1 MTIEVEVVRIH
12 PWRPGDHGPAILQR
26 IQDADVLIYDDTVPP
41 ELLLWSQPHARWFRY
56 HPYRRKRLL
65 EQLRSL
71 RPACIRFIT
80 ASARPFGERSIAGL
94 KLHYASLSG
103 FTIPGGD
110 AFIFQDLS
118 AAPVGAGRQLL
129 TLSMNDRPIF
139 SLMRGDQFRRI
150 RSTASL
156 APEEV
161 AVSYARDHD
170 WVTLENGPWT
180 TVPAA
185 ASLVLL
191 HPKSRASLTPGYRG
205 YRPRVILT
213 RPWPDAWTQAESLWV
228 HDIDAVPFPVIDFV
242 PDRPAPH
249 EILHSPE
256 KVDWIVFTSPR
267 GVDFFFHWLDAN
279 QWSPE
284 RFSRVRWAVIGPATG
299 RRLRAWG
306 IRRYAMPSGLFQAE
320 GLVEMFRAHDL
331 REKRVLIPRAR
342 GRAVL
347 IESLRAMGARVWEW
361 SIYRTVPMRHARLRP
376 FRSLLKRANAVVFT
390 SPSTYDYFSKILQ
403 RFIRD
408 DGERERFW
416 RRIAVIVIG
425 PITAEAVVSG
435 GHRVAHRAGEATA
448 EALTRSIMEYVRKN
462 F

>member
-1 MTIEVEVVRIH
+1 MTIEIEVLRIH

-26 IQDADVLIYDDTVPP
+26 IQDADILIYDESVPP
-41 ELLLWSQPHARWFRY
+41 ELLLWSQPRSRWFRY
-56 HPYRRKRLL
+56 HPYRRKRLV
-65 EQLRSL
+65 EQLRL
-71 RPACIRFIT
+71 FRHACIRFIT
-80 ASARPFGERSIAGL
+80 ASARPLGEWSLTGL
-94 KLHYASLSG
+94 RLHYASLSG

-110 AFIFQDLS
+110 SFIFQDLS
-118 AAPVGAGRQLL
+118 AAPVEVSRQILPY
-129 TLSMNDRPIF
+129 SADRLPVF

-150 RSTASL
+150 RS
-156 APEEV
+156 APYLTSSEV
-161 AVSYARDHD
+161 AVSYVRDQD
-170 WVTLENGPWT
+170 WYSLDSEAGQA
-180 TVPAA
+180 VPA
-185 ASLVLL
+185 STPLVLL
-191 HPKSRASLTPGYRG
+191 HPNPPTSLAPGYRG
-205 YRPRVILT
+205 FRPRIILT
-213 RPWPDAWTQAESLWV
+213 RPWPDAWSQAESLWV
-228 HDIDAVPFPVIDFV
+228 RDIDAVPFPVIDFV
-242 PDRPAPH
+242 PDRPVPR
-249 EILHSPE
+249 EIVQSPE

-306 IRRYAMPSGLFQAE
+306 IHRYAMPSRLYQAE

-331 REKRVLIPRAR
+331 QGKRVLIPRAR

-347 IESLRAMGARVWEW
+347 IDALRAMGARVWEW
-361 SIYRTVPMRHARLRP
+361 SIYRTVPMRLARLRP
-376 FRSLLKRANAVVFT
+376 FRGLLKRANAVVFT
-390 SPSTYDYFSKILQ
+390 SPSTYDYFSKVLQ

-425 PITAEAVVSG
+425 PITAEAVARG
-435 GHRVAHRAGEATA
+435 GHRVARIAGEATA
-448 EALTRSIMEYVRKN
+448 EGLTRSIMEYVRQN